1 LIYPDLCRGWKA
13 GFHPFRCAIMLDH
26 SADACSGGS
35 HQRQERSFLR
45 CRPISHGGAL
55 YFALYLVVMSEQ
67 TKTTIVWTCPVPGHE
82 HATWEDAETCTR
94 LYPQVEKLEHAVSEI
109 TRACV
114 QLLEA
119 LRQAMLAHNK
129 SLQQAYKAIYPHLKA
144 QYQNAGSPYG
154 ETDAGMWRWLRDK
167 METQRRGQAGQ

>member
-1 LIYPDLCRGWKA
+1 
-13 GFHPFRCAIMLDH
+13 
-26 SADACSGGS
+26 
-35 HQRQERSFLR
+35 
-45 CRPISHGGAL
+45 
-55 YFALYLVVMSEQ
+55 MSEQ
-67 TKTTIVWTCPVPGHE
+67 SKTTIVWTCPVPGHE

-94 LYPQVEKLEHAVSEI
+94 LYPQVEKLEQAVSEI

-119 LRQAMLAHNK
+119 LRQAMLTHNK

-167 METQRRGQAGQ
+167 IEAQRHRQTGQ